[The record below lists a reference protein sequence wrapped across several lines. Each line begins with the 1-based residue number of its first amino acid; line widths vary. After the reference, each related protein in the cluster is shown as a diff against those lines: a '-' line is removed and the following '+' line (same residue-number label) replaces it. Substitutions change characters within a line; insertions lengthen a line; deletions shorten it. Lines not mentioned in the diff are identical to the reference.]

1 MTRDDAFDRRRED
14 GADTAGERVGGTGSL
29 GHRLREAPR
38 QELLRL
44 LRERAAEVAAPEALQ
59 ALANPFLDR
68 EGVELLGA
76 RRDLLTAYEVRKA
89 LAFHP
94 QAPEVLARRMLAGLY
109 RRDLLAAGADVR
121 LQPRLRRAADQ
132 LLAERLPGTSLGE
145 KVAMARSAGLGLMQR
160 LRDDPNPRVMAAL
173 LDNPR
178 LTEGALMPL
187 LTRDSAPPQVL
198 EVVAADRRWGVR
210 YPIRAALARNPS
222 TPVQVALRI
231 LPLLKKLDQR
241 AVCADL
247 RIAAP
252 VRKRAQLLLGGR

>member
-1 MTRDDAFDRRRED
+1 MTREDASDPSASTAD
-14 GADTAGERVGGTGSL
+14 GAAAPAGSEGRAL
-29 GHRLREAPR
+29 GRRLREAPR
-38 QELLRL
+38 DELLRL
-44 LRERAAEVAAPEALQ
+44 LRGEAAALAAPEALQ

-68 EGVELLGA
+68 EGIEILAA

-94 QAPEVLARRMLAGLY
+94 QAPEVLARRLLAGLY

-121 LQPRLRRAADQ
+121 LRPTLRRAADQ
-132 LLAERLPGTSLGE
+132 ILAERLSGTSLGE
-145 KVAMARSAGLGLMQR
+145 KVAMARRAGFGLVQR

-173 LDNPR
+173 LENPR

-187 LTRDSAPPQVL
+187 LSRDSAPPQIL

-222 TPVQVALRI
+222 TPVRVALRI
-231 LPLLKKLDQR
+231 VPLLKKVDQR
-241 AVCADL
+241 AVASDL

-252 VRKRAQLLLGGR
+252 VRQRARLLLGG